1 MNGEAP
7 RTTDAGLA
15 GRLLFLIA
23 LLLAVWIGKLSFS
36 VNLAQAC
43 HARQWP
49 MQTPCA
55 GADDAASAG
64 PAGGAWDR
72 LRQRVAD
79 NPGDGLAMADMAR
92 YAGLPAS
99 AIGIDG
105 ASLLKHLA
113 QATPQATE
121 VLQQQAMQALAQ
133 RDWATAVP
141 RLIDLAARHADAEAA
156 RALARLAVLSGGE
169 PGLLQALR
177 SASRQGPLDWVDRV
191 VRAMRSENLPV
202 SPALPWLGE
211 LVAGGVVKPATAL
224 MLVGALKSE
233 GQWLDAHAV
242 WLQAWRQPL
251 DLIHNGDF
259 EREFVPRAFDW
270 TFTDGNPATQ
280 GALMDRIGFRERG
293 QVLRLRLTG
302 KPLRS
307 PLLTHDLF
315 LPAGRYRLH
324 SDVQATGVWGGGLR
338 WELVCVQGGRTLA
351 RSSPLTQAERSWT
364 TLTSDLE
371 VPDGCQA
378 STLALV
384 AGSSAEARA
393 GATGELLLDRVRL
406 TRLDDS
412 QAGGVR

>member
-1 MNGEAP
+1 MNGVLP
-7 RTTDAGLA
+7 RATGVGMV

-23 LLLAVWIGKLSFS
+23 LALAVWVGMRSFS

-49 MQTPCA
+49 MGATCA
-55 GADDAASAG
+55 DAGDAASGG
-64 PAGGAWDR
+64 PMGGEWAR
-72 LRQRVAD
+72 LQQRVAA

-92 YAGLPAS
+92 FAGLPAA

-105 ASLLKHLA
+105 ADLLRQLA
-113 QATPQATE
+113 KAAPQATD
-121 VLQQQAMQALAQ
+121 VLQQQAVQALAQ
-133 RDWATAVP
+133 RDWAAAVP
-141 RLIDLAARHADAEAA
+141 RLIRLSTRHADAESA
-156 RALARLAVLSGGE
+156 RALARLAVLSGNDRA
-169 PGLLQALR
+169 LLQVLR
-177 SASRQGPLDWVDRV
+177 SAARQGPDWVDRV
-191 VRAMRSENLPV
+191 VKAMRSERLPV

-211 LVAGGVVKPATAL
+211 LVAEGIVKPATAL
-224 MLVGALKSE
+224 VLVGALKSE
-233 GQWLDAHAV
+233 NRWLDAHAV

-251 DLIHNGDF
+251 ELIHNGDF
-259 EREFVPRAFDW
+259 EREFVPQAFDW
-270 TFTDGNPATQ
+270 AVAEGNPATQ
-280 GALMDRIGFRERG
+280 GALMDRIAYRERG
-293 QVLRLRLTG
+293 QVLRLRFTG

-324 SDVQATGVWGGGLR
+324 SDVQANGVWGGGLR
-338 WELVCVQGGRTLA
+338 WELTCVEGARTLV
-351 RSSPLTQAERSWT
+351 RSSPLTQAEPSWT
-364 TLTSDLE
+364 TLTSDLA

-406 TRLDDS
+406 TRQDDA

>member
-1 MNGEAP
+1 MNGVVP
-7 RTTDAGLA
+7 RTMEAGLA
-15 GRLLFLIA
+15 GRLVLLAA
-23 LLLAVWIGKLSFS
+23 LVLAVWIGQLSFS
-36 VNLAQAC
+36 ANLAHAC
-43 HARQWP
+43 HAQQWP
-49 MQTPCA
+49 MRATCV
-55 GADDAASAG
+55 GADDAASVG
-64 PAGGAWDR
+64 PAGAEWDR
-72 LRQRVAD
+72 LRQRVAA

-92 YAGLPAS
+92 FAGLPAS

-105 ASLLKHLA
+105 PTLLMQVAKA
-113 QATPQATE
+113 APQRTE

-133 RDWATAVP
+133 RDWAAAVP
-141 RLIDLAARHADAEAA
+141 RLIRLATGHADAEAA

-191 VRAMRSENLPV
+191 VKAMRSENLPV

-211 LVAGGVVKPATAL
+211 LVAAGVVKPATAL
-224 MLVGALKSE
+224 MLVAALKSE

-251 DLIHNGDF
+251 ELVHNGDF
-259 EREFVPRAFDW
+259 ERDFVPRAFDW
-270 TFTDGNPATQ
+270 TFTDANPATQ

-293 QVLRLRLTG
+293 QVLRLRFTG

-351 RSSPLTQAERSWT
+351 RSSPLTPAERSWT

-371 VPDGCQA
+371 VPEGCQA
-378 STLALV
+378 TTLALV
-384 AGSSAEARA
+384 AGSNAEARA

-406 TRLDDS
+406 TRLDDP

>member
-1 MNGEAP
+1 MNGVLP
-7 RTTDAGLA
+7 RATGAGMA

-23 LLLAVWIGKLSFS
+23 FALAVWIGMMSFD
-36 VNLAQAC
+36 VNLSQAC

-49 MQTPCA
+49 MHATCA
-55 GADDAASAG
+55 GADDAASGG
-64 PAGGAWDR
+64 PAGGEWSR
-72 LRQRVAD
+72 LQQRVAA

-92 YAGLPAS
+92 FAGLPA
-99 AIGIDG
+99 AVIGIDG
-105 ASLLKHLA
+105 AGLLQQLA
-113 QATPQATE
+113 KAAPQATE
-121 VLQQQAMQALAQ
+121 VLQQQAVQALAQ
-133 RDWATAVP
+133 RDWAAAVP
-141 RLIDLAARHADAEAA
+141 RLIRLSIRHADAEAT
-156 RALARLAVLSGGE
+156 RALARLAVLSGSD
-169 PGLLQALR
+169 PVLLQVLR
-177 SASRQGPLDWVDRV
+177 SASGQGPDWVDRV
-191 VRAMRSENLPV
+191 VKAMRSENLPV
-202 SPALPWLGE
+202 FPALPWLGQ
-211 LVAGGVVKPATAL
+211 LVAEGAVKPATAL
-224 MLVGALKSE
+224 VVVGALKTE
-233 GQWLDAHAV
+233 GHWLDAHAI

-251 DLIHNGDF
+251 ELIHNGDF

-280 GALMDRIGFRERG
+280 GALMDRISFRERG
-293 QVLRLRLTG
+293 QVLRLRFTG

-324 SDVQATGVWGGGLR
+324 SDVQTTGVWGGGLR
-338 WELVCVQGGRTLA
+338 WEMVCVQGGQTLV
-351 RSSPLTQAERSWT
+351 RSSPLMPPERSWT

-371 VPDGCQA
+371 VPEGCQA

-406 TRLDDS
+406 TRLEAS